1 MYINLNLLIM
11 TELILKVQEMPKL
24 KRFSPF
30 MRKELDMN
38 GMLIKK

>member
-24 KRFSPF
+24 KRFSPSVT
-30 MRKELDMN
+30 KELDMN